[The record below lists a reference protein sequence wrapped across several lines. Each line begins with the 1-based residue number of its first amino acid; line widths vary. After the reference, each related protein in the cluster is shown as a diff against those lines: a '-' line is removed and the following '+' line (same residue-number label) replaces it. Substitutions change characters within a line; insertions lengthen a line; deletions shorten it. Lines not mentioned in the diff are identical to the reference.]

1 MNPDE
6 PYYEWL
12 ISQIEFPINF
22 RETFDELLHRLHE
35 TEFVWTIP
43 GDDNRVQDGKD
54 LRTDFRYKVDMPND
68 FPELEFKPFVSVLE
82 IIIAVSRIL
91 EFVAG
96 GQAPG
101 WAWRLIDNLGLN
113 HFYDPLDAEKI
124 QAVDEILETLIWR
137 TYERNGKGGFFP
149 LLFPVEDQTKVEIWY
164 QLNAYINEII
174 QNETS

>member
-35 TEFVWTIP
+35 TEFVWTIS
-43 GDDNRVQDGKD
+43 GDDNRIQDGKD
-54 LRTDFRYKVDMPND
+54 LRTDFRYKFDMPND

-124 QAVDEILETLIWR
+124 SAVDEILATLIWR
-137 TYERNGKGGFFP
+137 TYDRNGKGGFFP
-149 LLFPVEDQTKVEIWY
+149 LLFPEEDQTKVEIWY

>member
-6 PYYEWL
+6 PYYKWL
-12 ISQIEFPINF
+12 ISQIKFPVNF
-22 RETFDELLHRLHE
+22 KETFDQLLRHLHE
-35 TEFVWTIP
+35 TEFVWLVV
-43 GDDNRVQDGKD
+43 GDDNRIQDGKD
-54 LRTDFRYKVDMPND
+54 LRIHFMDEFDVPND
-68 FPELEFKPFVSVLE
+68 FPELEFKEFVSVLE
-82 IIIAVSRIL
+82 IIIAVSRIC
-91 EFVAG
+91 EFVG
-96 GQAPG
+96 GGLAAD

-113 HFYDPLDAEKI
+113 HFYDPLDPEKI

>member
-124 QAVDEILETLIWR
+124 SAVDETLATLIWR
-137 TYERNGKGGFFP
+137 TYDRNGKGGFFP
-149 LLFPVEDQTKVEIWY
+149 LLFPEEDQTKVEIWY